1 MQENKNHIIINFY
14 ISSNANEMQKLAV
27 QLKLWLI
34 SLNDFIFFF
43 FF

>member
-1 MQENKNHIIINFY
+1 MNSY

-34 SLNDFIFFF
+34 SLNDFIFLFYF
-43 FF
+43 